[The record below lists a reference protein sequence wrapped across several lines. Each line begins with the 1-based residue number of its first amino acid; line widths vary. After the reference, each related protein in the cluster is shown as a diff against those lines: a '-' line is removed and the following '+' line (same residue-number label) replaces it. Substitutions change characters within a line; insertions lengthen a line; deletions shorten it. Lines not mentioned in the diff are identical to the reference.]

1 MKLFKNKTFIGI
13 ICIIIGL
20 AIGFVVIPKAS
31 DKANEQVNIAIA
43 NTFIEQGEK
52 ITADMMDTI
61 EVDKKIA
68 GEKVLSEDNIIGKYA
83 ITNIYTNDFI
93 TSHKISEILSSED
106 LLAIATQ
113 KGLRVVSI
121 TLPSLAS
128 SVSGRLQAGDVVT
141 LMITA
146 KNDNLNAT
154 LETGEEMQIEQSGAY
169 IIDEL
174 KYLEVAM
181 LTTTDASDSY
191 VNANPTD
198 DEKNRLPVTVSFFV
212 TEKQALLL
220 AEIERDS
227 QIHIAFVARGMNTTG
242 YIDAEKNVFSTAEI
256 EIDTEVQE

>member
-13 ICIIIGL
+13 ICVIIGL
-20 AIGFVVIPKAS
+20 IIGFIVIPKAN
-31 DKANEQVNIAIA
+31 DKVNEQANIVVA

-52 ITADMMDTI
+52 ITAAMITTTT
-61 EVDKKIA
+61 VDENIV
-68 GEKVLSEDNIIGKYA
+68 GETALLEEDIIGKYA
-83 ITNIYTNDFI
+83 VTSIYSNDFI
-93 TSHKISEILSSED
+93 TPHKVSEILSPED

-141 LMITA
+141 LMVTE

-154 LETGEEMQIEQSGAY
+154 LETGEQIQAEQSGAY
-169 IIDEL
+169 IVDEI

-198 DEKNRLPVTVSFFV
+198 DEKNRLPVTISFFV

-227 QIHIAFVARGMNTTG
+227 QIHIAFVARGTNTSG
-242 YIDAEKNVFSTAEI
+242 YIDAEIKVFNTQDI
-256 EIDTEVQE
+256 EITTEVQK